1 MGGTLLGLI
10 MDVLLLACMGW
21 TIYFALKLSKNL
33 ENFRRQRGE
42 FEKVIHELS
51 RNIDAAQRAVESLK
65 ISSREAGDT
74 LQVRLEDAGAMIDE
88 LQLMMQSGESLARRL
103 EDMAARSGKAVRLEN
118 QKDRPF
124 AIRDYEFEDHTDVSS
139 APQQV
144 EAEEEQS
151 ALYAPLPEDF
161 DIFHGEPAAGAAA
174 DSSYDPYDDGMEEE
188 EERLISR
195 AERELLQALRR
206 NKQAGQR

>member
-33 ENFRRQRGE
+33 ENFRKQRGD

-74 LQVRLEDAGAMIDE
+74 LQVRLEDAGAMIEE
-88 LQLMMQSGESLARRL
+88 LQLMIQSGESLARRL
-103 EDMAARSGKAVRLEN
+103 EDMAARSGKTARQEN
-118 QKDRPF
+118 QKSMPF
-124 AIRDYEFEDHTDVSS
+124 AIRDYEFETSGMEKEKPVS
-139 APQQV
+139 
-144 EAEEEQS
+144 E
-151 ALYAPLPEDF
+151 PLTPEGF
-161 DIFHGEPAAGAAA
+161 DIFHEEPAVAISA
-174 DSSYDPYDDGMEEE
+174 DDPYDPYDDGMEEE